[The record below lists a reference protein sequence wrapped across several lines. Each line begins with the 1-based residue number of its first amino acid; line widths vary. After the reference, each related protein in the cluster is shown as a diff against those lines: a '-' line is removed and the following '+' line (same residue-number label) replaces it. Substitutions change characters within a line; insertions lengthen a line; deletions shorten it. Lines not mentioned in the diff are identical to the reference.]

1 MNQTTVI
8 VEKPMYPQPYGYYGP
23 GYGYPPSYYGGGGG
37 MGMGGAMMTGMVAGA
52 VIGTEMAMLSHDS
65 YRRGPGVV
73 VVDNHHRGGYGHVDV
88 NVNRHVDVNVNRH
101 THVDVNRHTHV
112 DVNRH
117 THVNVNHNNHHGGD
131 HHGGGGHGARRH

>member
-1 MNQTTVI
+1 
-8 VEKPMYPQPYGYYGP
+8 
-23 GYGYPPSYYGGGGG
+23 

-52 VIGTEMAMLSHDS
+52 VMGTEMAMLSHDS

-117 THVNVNHNNHHGGD
+117 NHHTHVDVNKHTHVNVNHHGGNHHA
-131 HHGGGGHGARRH
+131 GGGHGGARRH